1 MSDCGRVAGV
11 HDEAIGVQYARVCT
25 LYPYCVHGAV
35 LDLGCMGECVR
46 FTNAL
51 PPLRNKPLPPTSRAV
66 ARARA
71 AASCAS
77 NTCAGVARRRK
88 SSMFF
93 KTTLYPSIG
102 VRSNGTL
109 RTATS

>member
-1 MSDCGRVAGV
+1 MAGV
-11 HDEAIGVQYARVCT
+11 HDEAIADRCTVRPRVYAV
-25 LYPYCVHGAV
+25 PVCVHGAV

-66 ARARA
+66 AAR
-71 AASCAS
+71 SCRGVV
-77 NTCAGVARRRK
+77 CVQHVCVPVARRRK

>member
-11 HDEAIGVQYARVCT
+11 HDEAIADRCTVRPRVYAV
-25 LYPYCVHGAV
+25 PVCVHGAV

-51 PPLRNKPLPPTSRAV
+51 PV
-66 ARARA
+66 AAR
-71 AASCAS
+71 SCRGVV
-77 NTCAGVARRRK
+77 CVQHVCVPVARRRK